1 MKKSTKKAR
10 STRKTGVNLEC
21 EVAVV
26 ADLDVDARHH
36 DKGGRIGG
44 EGELADVA
52 ELPAWGHDL
61 NDGGRLV
68 GVNPGPLNHRRPV
81 GKVFELVGDG
91 LRVLRVDRND
101 DVSLRGKEVVH
112 CVVGN
117 QHPNQGV
124 DDPAGAKDQGGD
136 QEDDPVDDV
145 GNRTNV
151 TVELLLQVS
160 GDDVNPPGGKAA
172 VEAQADS
179 GPNQDP
185 TDNRVG

>member
-1 MKKSTKKAR
+1 M
-10 STRKTGVNLEC
+10 
-21 EVAVV
+21 AVV

-101 DVSLRGKEVVH
+101 DVSLRGEEVVH